1 MLYGDA
7 PGDDAPRDAQ
17 WLHNATHPAL
27 QVLPIMR
34 RQGYGRILNVAS
46 IAGKDGNA
54 GMLAYSSSKAAVV
67 GLTSARALYRRTV
80 EALGR
85 LCIGELWRHCTTR
98 AGTRHSTSAV
108 AAVRVARGHRQG
120 VRRERDHVQRSCP
133 GRGPHRDGASS
144 LPSPLSG
151 AYYPLSRGPHR
162 DGASLEYKPLSAS
175 TARPWVA
182 CVRHALSRG
191 VVRV

>member
-7 PGDDAPRDAQ
+7 PGVDAPRDAQ
-17 WLHNATHPAL
+17 WLHHATHPAL

-80 EALGR
+80 EALWR
-85 LCIGELWRHCTTR
+85 LCIGALWRHW
-98 AGTRHSTSAV
+98 G
-108 AAVRVARGHRQG
+108 G
-120 VRRERDHVQRSCP
+120 
-133 GRGPHRDGASS
+133 
-144 LPSPLSG
+144 
-151 AYYPLSRGPHR
+151 
-162 DGASLEYKPLSAS
+162 
-175 TARPWVA
+175 
-182 CVRHALSRG
+182 CV
-191 VVRV
+191 